1 MKKFVL
7 IQKKMSLVKLT
18 KIPIRVQSNEKFE
31 IAKGGIISESF
42 SLWLKSPQ
50 EKMLRLVIWHPF
62 WEISAK
68 VKNFL
73 RLSHL

>member
-42 SLWLKSPQ
+42 SLWLKSPK
-50 EKMLRLVIWHPF
+50 EKMLR
-62 WEISAK
+62 
-68 VKNFL
+68 
-73 RLSHL
+73 